1 MDIHTLHQASKSS
14 TFRPFT
20 LVLSNGDTIKIE
32 HPEHLHVVP
41 GEIDV
46 VVLVPGGGWR
56 VIDSRAIRE
65 IQIPK
70 SAA

>member
-1 MDIHTLHQASKSS
+1 MDTKTLQQVSS
-14 TFRPFT
+14 AAGFRPFT
-20 LVLSNGDTIKIE
+20 LVLTNGDTIRIN
-32 HPEHLHVVP
+32 HPEHLHVVE

-56 VIDSRAIRE
+56 IIDSRGIRE
-65 IQIPK
+65 IQVPK